1 MPQPAQP
8 PSLPPSHPD
17 AGSQGWLAA
26 SLSPAGPPHPPPGLP
41 PGPPPGLQP
50 TLPPGP
56 PPSRVVLLRNMVSD
70 AEAGDPTLPGEIQAE
85 CTRWGEVQAVR
96 VFEGWGEAAAEG
108 AANVKIF
115 AVFALPSGAQSARAG
130 LDQRWF
136 GGRRVEATLYDQ
148 ARFDRL
154 DLSG

>member
-1 MPQPAQP
+1 M
-8 PSLPPSHPD
+8 
-17 AGSQGWLAA
+17 
-26 SLSPAGPPHPPPGLP
+26 
-41 PGPPPGLQP
+41 
-50 TLPPGP
+50 
-56 PPSRVVLLRNMVSD
+56 SR
-70 AEAGDPTLPGEIQAE
+70 AEAADPTLPGEIQAE

-96 VFEGWGEAAAEG
+96 VFEGWGQAV
-108 AANVKIF
+108 VKIF
-115 AVFALPSGAQSARAG
+115 AVFAQPSAAQSARAG